1 MLQNRN
7 TDTDN
12 VLALIHI
19 PFDLRCRIKCRL
31 HEFFNM
37 DKDLTEED
45 YKEVSAFAYA
55 KNIRSVEN
63 GERPRETFCLRF
75 LPH

>member
-1 MLQNRN
+1 
-7 TDTDN
+7 
-12 VLALIHI
+12 
-19 PFDLRCRIKCRL
+19 
-31 HEFFNM
+31 M